1 MESYVL
7 VLLNWLARHHQS
19 RKPSSYSSSLSEKAI
34 ELTPWLISPPPRQ
47 EARFFLAIS
56 FLKPLP
62 FTLIMSIAAASPH
75 VSPASSPN
83 FSLALW
89 VLSLSRSSL
98 MALDHFSQSI
108 L

>member
-62 FTLIMSIAAASPH
+62 FTLIISAAAESPQE
-75 VSPASSPN
+75 SPPSRPKLFLASWVWSRMR
-83 FSLALW
+83 FSLICADH
-89 VLSLSRSSL
+89 LS
-98 MALDHFSQSI
+98 
-108 L
+108 